1 MALHPAS
8 SCTQSPDPIP
18 SCRLRLNG
26 TSAEQNLLND
36 LVTESIDIYGQT
48 VYYIPRT
55 LVKEDTLFNEDTMSS
70 FNGAYEIRAYCNT
83 VDGWEGQGDL
93 LSKFGI
99 RIEDKT
105 TFVVSRRRFS
115 EKVDGIPQIG
125 FQVTGLMNYQGQA
138 TVQQN
143 SVSVGLGNPAWGP
156 AIQANPSNYEI
167 IFNGGFTATIVTAT
181 GTATPG
187 AQWTFTGIWPAN
199 TTGAPLTIRSKDY
212 QEAIIG
218 ADLIVEGRPNEGD
231 LIWAPFSSD
240 LYQITLVEHEKPF
253 YQLGKGYVWEMKCEL
268 FQYSHEDL
276 DTGIADVDEIEEEDS
291 YSLDLTFAAGGVG
304 AFVPGEQVY
313 GRSHD
318 ATIGYTHQAWNLG
331 FTVWDGGDGYDPN
344 DPPSITFSSPPS
356 GGTQATG
363 TVQVNS
369 AGQVTGVTLNPG
381 SGYTSAPTFTLE
393 PSPARVYGNVVSW
406 DPTTRKL
413 RLNNLTGSFKDNE
426 VIVGEDSGASWT
438 VDILDSYNMGEIEGA
453 QNKYFEVKGDLI
465 LDFSE
470 NNPFGEYGD
479 MGDRF

>member
-1 MALHPAS
+1 MT
-8 SCTQSPDPIP
+8 CNQSPTPEP

-26 TSAEQNLLND
+26 TAAEQSLLSD
-36 LVTESIDIYGQT
+36 LVTESIDIYGQD

-55 LVKEDTLFNEDTMSS
+55 LVKEDTLFNEDTMSTFTGS
-70 FNGAYEIRAYCNT
+70 YLIRAYCNT

-105 TFVVSRRRFS
+105 TFVVSRRRFATN
-115 EKVDGIPQIG
+115 VDGIAPVG

-138 TVQQN
+138 TVPQN

-156 AIQANPSNYEI
+156 AIQANPSNHEI
-167 IFNGGFTATIVTAT
+167 VFNGGLTATIVTAT

-199 TTGAPLTIRSKDY
+199 ATGAPLTIRSKDY
-212 QEAIIG
+212 VAEIIG
-218 ADLIVEGRPNEGD
+218 ANLIVEGRPNEGD

-240 LYQITLVEHEKPF
+240 LYQITFVEHEKPF

-276 DTGIADVDEIEEEDS
+276 NTGIADVDEIEDDDS
-291 YSLDLTFAAGGVG
+291 YSLDLTFSAGGTGNFVVG
-304 AFVPGEQVY
+304 EVVTGED
-313 GRSHD
+313 SD
-318 ATIGYTHQAWNLG
+318 ATG
-331 FTVWDGGDGYDPN
+331 
-344 DPPSITFSSPPS
+344 
-356 GGTQATG
+356 
-363 TVQVNS
+363 
-369 AGQVTGVTLNPG
+369 
-381 SGYTSAPTFTLE
+381 E
-393 PSPARVYGNVVSW
+393 VVSW

-413 RLNNLTGSFKDNE
+413 RLNNLSGVFTDGE
-426 VIVGEDSGASWT
+426 IVDGASASWT
-438 VDILDSYNMGEIEGA
+438 VNILDSYAMGEIEGA

-465 LDFSE
+465 VDFSE
-470 NNPFGEYGD
+470 TNPFGEYGN

>member
-1 MALHPAS
+1 MT
-8 SCTQSPDPIP
+8 CNQSPVPEP

-26 TSAEQNLLND
+26 TAAEQTLIENLI
-36 LVTESIDIYGQT
+36 TESIDIYGQT

-70 FNGAYEIRAYCNT
+70 FNGSYEIRAYCNT

-93 LSKFGI
+93 LTKFGI

-115 EKVDGIPQIG
+115 TNVDGTPQVG
-125 FQVTGLMNYQGQA
+125 FQVTNLMNYQGQSN
-138 TVQQN
+138 VQLN

-167 IFNGGFTATIVTAT
+167 VFNGGLTATIVTAN
-181 GTATPG
+181 GTASPG

-199 TTGAPLTIRSKDY
+199 ATGAPLTIRSKDY
-212 QEAIIG
+212 QPAFIG
-218 ADLIVEGRPNEGD
+218 ADLIVDGRPNEGD

-253 YQLGKGYVWEMKCEL
+253 YQLGKGYVWELKCEL

-276 DTGIADVDEIEEEDS
+276 NTGLVDVDEIEEQDS
-291 YSLDLTFAAGGVG
+291 YTLDLTFAAGGTG
-304 AFVPGEQVY
+304 NY
-313 GRSHD
+313 
-318 ATIGYTHQAWNLG
+318 TIGE
-331 FTVWDGGDGYDPN
+331 
-344 DPPSITFSSPPS
+344 I
-356 GGTQATG
+356 
-363 TVQVNS
+363 
-369 AGQVTGVTLNPG
+369 VTGAISDAEG
-381 SGYTSAPTFTLE
+381 H
-393 PSPARVYGNVVSW
+393 VVSW
-406 DPTTRKL
+406 NPTTRKL
-413 RLNNLTGSFKDNE
+413 VLNNLTGSFVDNE
-426 VIVGEDSGASWT
+426 AVVGSVSGTSRNIN
-438 VDILDSYNMGEIEGA
+438 ILDSYNMGEIEGA